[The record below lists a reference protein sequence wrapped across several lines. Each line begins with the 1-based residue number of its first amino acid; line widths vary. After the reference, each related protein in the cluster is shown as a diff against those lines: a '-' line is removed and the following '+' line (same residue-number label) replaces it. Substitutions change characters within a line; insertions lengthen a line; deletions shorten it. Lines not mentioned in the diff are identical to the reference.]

1 MLGSENGATTHIIL
15 AGAGSALV
23 FHLVRVGRDVVE
35 LIKLN
40 SVEVPICHSIGEF
53 VVGEVCRRVQDPQAN
68 ESVVADVVRVACR
81 KNRHV
86 HFESLLPYCYEMNS
100 VALPRQARAG
110 HQENRRK
117 HVVPN
122 VCPEPVLVKKIVY
135 IYIWLNN
142 TAPLESMCGASLQA
156 MYATKYSSLR
166 KTVVFVLSFPMFVPS
181 LSWQNDAIYIKMA
194 QKCRFSDRSHSLLEL
209 RLVLSGTA
217 AAAAAAAASPGL
229 LSELSVLAS

>member
-1 MLGSENGATTHIIL
+1 
-15 AGAGSALV
+15 
-23 FHLVRVGRDVVE
+23 
-35 LIKLN
+35 
-40 SVEVPICHSIGEF
+40 
-53 VVGEVCRRVQDPQAN
+53 
-68 ESVVADVVRVACR
+68 
-81 KNRHV
+81 
-86 HFESLLPYCYEMNS
+86 
-100 VALPRQARAG
+100 
-110 HQENRRK
+110 
-117 HVVPN
+117 
-122 VCPEPVLVKKIVY
+122 
-135 IYIWLNN
+135 
-142 TAPLESMCGASLQA
+142 MCGASLQA